1 MIWFVELCQVQPLSK
16 AKTHLHQHFITL
28 LASTQQV
35 EVCLHRENKALLPF
49 NKSGEGKKIQVKV
62 SYVTWLILILP
73 PKYHALSSKPLCG
86 VRCSCAMLTWICLCM
101 YNGLYG
107 IVPPPY
113 TKVKTELI
121 SSVIIR
127 GGAIKN
133 KFRLWCCYSIIS
145 HLY

>member
-1 MIWFVELCQVQPLSK
+1 MLYPLSPYVV
-16 AKTHLHQHFITL
+16 LGVRVQ
-28 LASTQQV
+28 
-35 EVCLHRENKALLPF
+35 CLHE
-49 NKSGEGKKIQVKV
+49 
-62 SYVTWLILILP
+62 YVFVCIM
-73 PKYHALSSKPLCG
+73 AC
-86 VRCSCAMLTWICLCM
+86 
-101 YNGLYG
+101 